1 MPMNYLKV
9 ELEELMKGDERVL
22 SFVREASLDGI
33 WYWDL
38 EHPQNEWINEK
49 LWNTLGYDPS
59 DIAPP
64 WATWRNFVH
73 PQDIPLVEQLI
84 ANLDQGKEDHN
95 SGVLRYQHFLGHTV
109 WLRHHGLILRN
120 GDDQPVRLLRT
131 FIDIT
136 KEVVSNQM
144 MRINH
149 RLLESSFESFDNVLI
164 LSVDLNY
171 NFLMFNKAFQK
182 ATFEVYGTMVEIGSS
197 IFDCVT
203 VAADRNK
210 IKSYIDLAFQGE
222 HPVSVEIYGELKHQY
237 FETRYQRICDEQGE
251 AIGVT
256 VLSSNVTAR
265 VEAEKQL
272 QDAFQE
278 LESFS
283 YSLSHDL
290 RAPLR
295 SINGFAGVVGTD
307 IGLDINEEARF
318 MIHQIARSANQ
329 MSSLIDDVLR
339 FAKAGNKELMR
350 HPICMAAIVSDV
362 IVELR
367 DQCENYLFKVEL
379 EHLSPVFCDASMIRL
394 VWVNLINNAIKYAS
408 KANRPTITI
417 RATEE
422 KERIVFKIIDN
433 GIGFDMNH
441 YHKLFAVFQRL
452 HQGAEFA
459 GNGVGLA
466 VVQRIVNK
474 HGGNVWATSSPLSQT
489 CFYFSLPTYVD

>member
-9 ELEELMKGDERVL
+9 ELDELMKGDERVL
-22 SFVREASLDGI
+22 GFVKDASLDGI

-38 EHPQNEWINEK
+38 EHPQNEWISEK
-49 LWNTLGYDPS
+49 LWITLGYNPGA
-59 DIAPP
+59 IASA
-64 WATWRNFVH
+64 WATWRNLVH
-73 PQDIPLVEQLI
+73 PEDIPLVEQLI
-84 ANLDQGKEDHN
+84 ENLDQGTEDHN
-95 SGVLRYQHFLGHTV
+95 TGVLRYLHFLGHTV
-109 WLRHHGLILRN
+109 WLRHHGLVLRN
-120 GDDQPVRLLRT
+120 GDDIPVRLLRT

-136 KEVVSNQM
+136 QEVVSNQM

-182 ATFEVYGTMVEIGSS
+182 ATYDVYGTTVEIGSH

-203 VAADRNK
+203 VAADKNK

-222 HPVSVEIYGELKHQY
+222 HPVSVEIYGDLKHQY
-237 FETRYQRICDEQGE
+237 FETRYQRICDDRGE
-251 AIGVT
+251 TIGVT
-256 VLSSNVTAR
+256 VLSTNVTAR

-295 SINGFAGVVGTD
+295 SINGFASV
-307 IGLDINEEARF
+307 LEAEVASQVNDEAKH

-329 MSSLIDDVLR
+329 MSSLIDDILR
-339 FAKAGNKELMR
+339 FSKAGNKELMR
-350 HPICMAAIVSDV
+350 HPISMSALVSDV
-362 IVELR
+362 IVEMR
-367 DQCENYLFKVEL
+367 DHCENYLFKVEL
-379 EHLSPVFCDASMIRL
+379 EHLAPVFCDAALIRQ
-394 VWVNLINNAIKYAS
+394 VWVNLIVNAIKYAS
-408 KANRPTITI
+408 KAGHPTITI

-422 KERIVFKIIDN
+422 KERIVFKVIDN
-433 GIGFDMNH
+433 GIGFDMNQ

-452 HQGAEFA
+452 HKDTEFA

-466 VVQRIVNK
+466 VVQRVVTK

-489 CFYFSLPTYVD
+489 CFYFSLPTYLD